1 VLGITR
7 QIAHRSDPQPVKNRT
22 TGETMKP
29 IIHLN
34 EVSVIYGCN
43 GTRTTAL
50 DGKEDRLPSQLSGGE
65 SQRVAIARA
74 LVHDPRSNQ

>member
-1 VLGITR
+1 
-7 QIAHRSDPQPVKNRT
+7 
-22 TGETMKP
+22 MKP

-74 LVHDPRSNQ
+74 LVHDPPVRNR